1 MKKPTTRARRSS
13 NRRMKD
19 NAKSDRKNRVQRSSN
34 SRSNSQAAELSGI
47 QTFTAHELQKM
58 KFPPIRYAIKDYV
71 PEGLTL
77 LGGKPKIGKSWM
89 SVDFAMAIAKGDLA
103 LGSIPCERG
112 TVLYC
117 ALEDNKRRLQRR
129 MRHRYGDE
137 STWPR
142 SFHFRTEM
150 RRLDEG
156 GLDDLR
162 EWIAEHEPAL
172 IIIDTFV
179 CVRPRKGRD
188 TGTGYDADYI
198 ALAPLQE
205 LAGET
210 GASIIVIHH
219 LRKMAGDDPIDM
231 ISGTTGLTGAVDTIL
246 VLSRDAN
253 GITLYGRG
261 REIEEIETALELE
274 HGAWRVLG
282 PASEVR
288 RSDERKAIID
298 VLTKADSPLGPKQI
312 AEILDRGENNIKQLL
327 FKMAQDHDVERE
339 SRGRYRLPKN

>member
-19 NAKSDRKNRVQRSSN
+19 NTKSDIKNRVLRSSN
-34 SRSNSQAAELSGI
+34 SRSNSQAAERSGI

-89 SVDFAMAIAKGDLA
+89 SVDFAMAIAKGGLA

-117 ALEDNKRRLQRR
+117 ALEDNQRRLQRR
-129 MRHRYGDE
+129 LRHRYGEDN
-137 STWPR
+137 TWPR
-142 SFHFRTEM
+142 SFHFTTQLS
-150 RRLDEG
+150 RLDEG

-162 EWIAEHEPAL
+162 DWITEHDPAL
-172 IIIDTFV
+172 IIIDTFA
-179 CVRPRKGRD
+179 CVRPRKNRD

-210 GASIIVIHH
+210 GVSIVVIHH

-246 VLSRDAN
+246 VLSRDPN

-261 REIEEIETALELE
+261 REIEEIETALELD
-274 HGAWRVLG
+274 HGAWRILG

-288 RSDERKAIID
+288 RSNERKAIID
-298 VLTKADSPLGPKQI
+298 VLAKADSPLGPKQV
-312 AEILDRGENNIKQLL
+312 AEILGRDENNIKQLL
-327 FKMAQDHDVERE
+327 FKMAQQHDVEKE
-339 SRGRYRLPKN
+339 KRGRYRLPKN